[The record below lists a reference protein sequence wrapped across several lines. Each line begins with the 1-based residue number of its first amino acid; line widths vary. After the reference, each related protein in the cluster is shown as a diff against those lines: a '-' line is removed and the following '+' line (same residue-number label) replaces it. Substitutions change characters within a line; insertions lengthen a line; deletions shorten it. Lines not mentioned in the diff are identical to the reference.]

1 MGDDDPVFQKL
12 PDDELRKVAKELSAD
27 TLSAIST
34 LFPVATSI
42 QQWLKTCL
50 EVIFHS
56 SVSGNTAGGTSNT
69 MTWNSPL
76 GFPITQG
83 YREQITE
90 TVCPCD
96 IALLKKN
103 DPLITHCCYNA
114 PLGSNA
120 PPKDLVQPAGRSA
133 QGQLEARAEWL
144 CP

>member
-96 IALLKKN
+96 IALLKKERPI
-103 DPLITHCCYNA
+103 DHALLLQC
-114 PLGSNA
+114 SSRFE
-120 PPKDLVQPAGRSA
+120 RSA
-133 QGQLEARAEWL
+133 KRSRSTGRTLSSGST
-144 CP
+144 